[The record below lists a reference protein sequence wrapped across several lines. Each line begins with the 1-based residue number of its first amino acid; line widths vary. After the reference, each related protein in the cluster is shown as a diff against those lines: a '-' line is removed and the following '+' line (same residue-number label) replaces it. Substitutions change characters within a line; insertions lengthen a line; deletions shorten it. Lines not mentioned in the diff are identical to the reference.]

1 MKNTETLREYGLI
14 TAGSVLIAAAV
25 GFFMVPGD
33 LVLGSVAGLAMVL
46 SQVLPLRVATLN
58 MILNI
63 LFLLL
68 GFIFMG
74 RSFGAKTVY
83 ASVLYPALVWGI
95 DMVLPDLASMTG
107 DTWLDLLCF
116 IFLVSAGQAI
126 LFHVN
131 ASSGGLDVP
140 AKILNKYFHID
151 IGKAVTVC
159 GLVTVV
165 SSVLV
170 YDLRTMIVGILGTY
184 LNGVVVDEFVSGFSR
199 KKRVCILSDWHEEI
213 KEYILHKLS
222 RGVTVY
228 QAVGGFEGKERP
240 ELVTILTKTEYAQLM
255 AYVRRTDPDA
265 FLTVTAV
272 SEVAGTWNTRGH
284 ARRI

>member
-199 KKRVCILSDWHEEI
+199 KKRVCILSDRHEEI

-228 QAVGGFEGKERP
+228 QAVGGLEGKERP

>member
-199 KKRVCILSDWHEEI
+199 KKRVCILSDRHEEI

-255 AYVRRTDPDA
+255 AYVRRTDQDA

>member
-95 DMVLPDLASMTG
+95 DMVLPDLTSMTG

-199 KKRVCILSDWHEEI
+199 KKRVCILSDRHEEI

>member
-14 TAGSVLIAAAV
+14 TAGSVFIAAAV

-199 KKRVCILSDWHEEI
+199 KKRVCILSDRHEEI

>member
-83 ASVLYPALVWGI
+83 ASGA
-95 DMVLPDLASMTG
+95 
-107 DTWLDLLCF
+107 
-116 IFLVSAGQAI
+116 
-126 LFHVN
+126 
-131 ASSGGLDVP
+131 
-140 AKILNKYFHID
+140 
-151 IGKAVTVC
+151 
-159 GLVTVV
+159 
-165 SSVLV
+165 
-170 YDLRTMIVGILGTY
+170 
-184 LNGVVVDEFVSGFSR
+184 
-199 KKRVCILSDWHEEI
+199 
-213 KEYILHKLS
+213 
-222 RGVTVY
+222 
-228 QAVGGFEGKERP
+228 
-240 ELVTILTKTEYAQLM
+240 
-255 AYVRRTDPDA
+255 
-265 FLTVTAV
+265 
-272 SEVAGTWNTRGH
+272 
-284 ARRI
+284 

>member
-63 LFLLL
+63 LFMLL

-199 KKRVCILSDWHEEI
+199 KKRVCILSDRHEEI

>member
-1 MKNTETLREYGLI
+1 MNNTETLREYGLI

-95 DMVLPDLASMTG
+95 DMVLPDLTSMTG

-199 KKRVCILSDWHEEI
+199 KKRVCILSDRHEEI

-265 FLTVTAV
+265 FLSVTTV

>member
-1 MKNTETLREYGLI
+1 MNNTETLRDYGLI

-95 DMVLPDLASMTG
+95 DMVLPDLTSMTG

-199 KKRVCILSDWHEEI
+199 KKRVCILSDRHEEI

>member
-1 MKNTETLREYGLI
+1 MKNTETLREYDLI

-199 KKRVCILSDWHEEI
+199 KKRVCILSDRHEEI

>member
-1 MKNTETLREYGLI
+1 MNNTETLREYGLI

-68 GFIFMG
+68 GFIIMG

-199 KKRVCILSDWHEEI
+199 KKRVCILSDRHEEI

>member
-74 RSFGAKTVY
+74 RSFGSKTVY

-95 DMVLPDLASMTG
+95 DMVLLDLASMTG

-199 KKRVCILSDWHEEI
+199 KKRVCILSDRHEEI

>member
-1 MKNTETLREYGLI
+1 MNNTETLREYGLI
-14 TAGSVLIAAAV
+14 TAGSMLIAAAV

-95 DMVLPDLASMTG
+95 DMVLPDLTSMTG

-199 KKRVCILSDWHEEI
+199 KKRVCILSDRHEEI

>member
-170 YDLRTMIVGILGTY
+170 YNLRTMIVGILGTY

-199 KKRVCILSDWHEEI
+199 KKRVCILSDRHEEI

-240 ELVTILTKTEYAQLM
+240 ELVTILTETEYAQLM

>member
-1 MKNTETLREYGLI
+1 MNNTETLREYGLI

-199 KKRVCILSDWHEEI
+199 KKRVCILSDRHEEI

>member
-199 KKRVCILSDWHEEI
+199 KKRVCILSDRHEEI

-265 FLTVTAV
+265 FLTVTAF

>member
-228 QAVGGFEGKERP
+228 QAVGRFEGKERP

>member
-140 AKILNKYFHID
+140 AKILNNYFHID

-199 KKRVCILSDWHEEI
+199 KKRVCILSDRHEEI

>member
-1 MKNTETLREYGLI
+1 MNNTETLREYGLI

-199 KKRVCILSDWHEEI
+199 KKRVCILSDRHEEI

-272 SEVAGTWNTRGH
+272 SEVAGTWNIRGH

>member
-83 ASVLYPALVWGI
+83 ASVLYPALVWCI

-199 KKRVCILSDWHEEI
+199 KKRVCILSDRHEEI

>member
-140 AKILNKYFHID
+140 AKILTKYFHID

-199 KKRVCILSDWHEEI
+199 KKRVCILSDRHEEI

>member
-83 ASVLYPALVWGI
+83 ASVLYPVLVWGI

-199 KKRVCILSDWHEEI
+199 KKRVCILSDRHEEI

-272 SEVAGTWNTRGH
+272 SEVAGTWNIRGH

>member
-83 ASVLYPALVWGI
+83 ASVLYPTLVWGI

-199 KKRVCILSDWHEEI
+199 KKRVCILSDRHEEI

-272 SEVAGTWNTRGH
+272 SEVAGTWNTRGL

>member
-199 KKRVCILSDWHEEI
+199 KKRICILSDRHEEI

>member
-199 KKRVCILSDWHEEI
+199 KKRVCILSDRHEEI
-213 KEYILHKLS
+213 KGYILHKLS

>member
-199 KKRVCILSDWHEEI
+199 KKRVCILSDRHEEI
-213 KEYILHKLS
+213 KEYILHRLS

>member
-199 KKRVCILSDWHEEI
+199 KKRVCILSDRHEEI

-228 QAVGGFEGKERP
+228 QAMGGFEGKERP

>member
-199 KKRVCILSDWHEEI
+199 KKRVCILSDRHEEI
-213 KEYILHKLS
+213 KEYILHKLI

>member
-83 ASVLYPALVWGI
+83 AFVLYPALVWGI

-199 KKRVCILSDWHEEI
+199 KKRVCILSDRHEEI

>member
-46 SQVLPLRVATLN
+46 SQVLPLGVATLN

-95 DMVLPDLASMTG
+95 DIVLPDLASMTG

-199 KKRVCILSDWHEEI
+199 KKRVCILSDRHEEI

>member
-199 KKRVCILSDWHEEI
+199 KKRVCILSDRHEEI

-255 AYVRRTDPDA
+255 AYVRWTDPDA

>member
-199 KKRVCILSDWHEEI
+199 KKRVYILSDRHEEI

>member
-170 YDLRTMIVGILGTY
+170 YNLRTMIVGILGT
-184 LNGVVVDEFVSGFSR
+184 
-199 KKRVCILSDWHEEI
+199 C
-213 KEYILHKLS
+213 
-222 RGVTVY
+222 
-228 QAVGGFEGKERP
+228 
-240 ELVTILTKTEYAQLM
+240 
-255 AYVRRTDPDA
+255 
-265 FLTVTAV
+265 
-272 SEVAGTWNTRGH
+272 
-284 ARRI
+284 

>member
-1 MKNTETLREYGLI
+1 MNNTETLREYGLI

-46 SQVLPLRVATLN
+46 SQVRPLRVATLN

-199 KKRVCILSDWHEEI
+199 KKRVCILSDRHEEI

-255 AYVRRTDPDA
+255 AYVRRMDPDA

>member
-1 MKNTETLREYGLI
+1 
-14 TAGSVLIAAAV
+14 
-25 GFFMVPGD
+25 MVPGD

-199 KKRVCILSDWHEEI
+199 KKRVCILSDRHEEI

>member
-14 TAGSVLIAAAV
+14 TVGSVLIAAAV

-199 KKRVCILSDWHEEI
+199 KKRVCILSDRHEEI

>member
-46 SQVLPLRVATLN
+46 SQMLPLRVATLN

-199 KKRVCILSDWHEEI
+199 KKRVCILSDRHEEI

>member
-199 KKRVCILSDWHEEI
+199 KKRVCILSDRHEEI

-272 SEVAGTWNTRGH
+272 SEVAGTWNIRGH

>member
-116 IFLVSAGQAI
+116 IFLVSAGQVI

-199 KKRVCILSDWHEEI
+199 KKRVCILSDRHEEI

-272 SEVAGTWNTRGH
+272 SEVAGTWNIRGH